1 MEPAAGDRPAGMSR
15 DARLAWLGEKVCDG
29 LQALPVAF
37 DRLLEEP
44 GSCELLMRLV
54 DNEMDGANPTVLFY
68 ATHMEE
74 AHARLLAGKLVA
86 PEQEPEPEPE
96 PEPAQAVDA
105 AAPGDADAGA
115 RADATAKG
123 GAPAEGAGEGGE
135 GAASDAAAGE
145 GDAPEAGDA
154 DGAADASEPPS
165 PPAPREPPA
174 LLPAELL
181 QLHVC
186 VPSALPDAA
195 CKGGLVYFTLMVNEL
210 IPSASDAADLDAA
223 MNIALDRGVITGGSL
238 AVLEQVVDEVYVPLL
253 SAPRAGTSDE
263 TGAGGGGGG
272 GGQSEFVSN
281 VQKFGSQ
288 ITHAIQQLT
297 GDVRLN
303 VPQIEIT
310 DPVAAAGDEELV
322 AVLEVSLEEW
332 TPAIAAAVEA
342 QMKKTPVG
350 NGPLAEIE
358 FWRSRSAA
366 LSTLCEQLNTPN
378 SRRMLEVLERCDS
391 QLLPGFLF
399 QFGELEKRYVEAKD
413 NVKFLTTLER
423 HFKNITH
430 GSLLQIV
437 DTLPSLMS
445 ALRMVWVIS
454 RHYKEDHRM
463 EPLMARIAWEIANTV
478 SGMVHV
484 RSLFRDNLSA
494 AIKLITEA
502 KAVLDKW
509 EGSYMEMRARIEDS
523 GRDNRWEFDRHKLFS
538 RTRYMSARCADLL
551 TVAEMLRDMRSMLGP
566 ELTAVTGNAAGIMEV
581 TIRVEAAVAPLESA
595 PFDLFDRRYFTSW
608 EAAMTKFRD
617 NVAHIE
623 DMVKR
628 FMDDSFLKLRTA
640 EDTYNLLQKFKE
652 IQDANAAGQKLMES
666 KSMDILQQY
675 DVEIEAVRALFT
687 QHQHAPPV
695 CKNQPPVAGAINW
708 AHALFLRIRRTIA
721 RIKPMGELES
731 TEQGQAVSKKF
742 VAVSKEI
749 RRYEQ
754 RLFEEWSAGV
764 NARAMALLKAP
775 IFVAVLDGKDVA
787 PDEATAA
794 LGRGAAIK
802 INFHSDLSVLVRESK
817 YLDRMGFAVPETAL
831 NVTLQEAKYHGYV
844 ESLHAMLAAYNE
856 VLGSLSPVELELLA
870 SCMGQMRAALDK
882 GFTLLNWNSLSI
894 PEFTD
899 SCMKSIA
906 RFNAVVK
913 TVAKNAG
920 IIGGVVLAIG
930 SAELVR
936 APDMEGEMPELSEL
950 YDDAEKH
957 RQAQID
963 ELVRQYHQ
971 IGPLLVKVEEMVVN
985 TSTGFSPALA
995 AYYAHWERE
1004 LFGALNKM
1012 VTKALARLLELLS
1025 PREALT
1031 SSDAAGAARP
1041 PLFRVSAILAAPEV
1055 IVSPPL
1061 AEVNKLLSKLVR
1073 SIVESTRSFVRW
1085 MHGSCLET
1093 PPQQLGEDDEPVI
1106 FSYFSD
1112 VSANPEVRGLA
1123 AITTRAFERTFGR
1136 VNKQLDQY
1144 RKYDQLWKVDKAQ
1157 HLAKFEQKAPT
1168 CVMFDSRLQSY
1179 SKVVDDA
1186 RAMQPELEVD
1196 FMRISVRPLLESIEY
1211 HAGSWIGGITK
1222 LMNDMTRN
1230 ELVEMHELVVD
1241 FGGSLERQP
1250 DTLEDLKFILNLVT
1264 EIAARSM
1271 DIELQYTELEERYRT
1286 LRMYGYDVP
1295 DDEAD
1300 MVDNLRASWE
1310 SLCWKAKVRDR
1321 SLSVVKKEFTLV
1333 TAAQVSEF
1341 QKAVVELHSDFVQ
1354 HGPGA
1359 AGVELDAGLELV
1371 AKHTAALA
1379 QSLKQREELG
1389 TAQKLFNLPIQGY
1402 PELSEVEATL
1412 RDLAAIYDTYRDM
1425 RDARTEWSST
1435 LWSELDIGALERGM
1449 EEYESRLRRMPK
1461 AQRALRPFRM
1471 VEEVVTGFTQSLPLI
1486 SLLKNEALRPRHWST
1501 LMDKTGVQFDMDPRK
1516 FSLGQLFDMNLDRFE
1531 PEINEIVSGAV
1542 KELNIERGLHEIA
1555 DTWKG
1560 KEFVVVKYLKGAQ
1573 ERGLVLRSTDEISQT
1588 LEDQTMNLS
1597 SMMSSKFVAPF
1608 AAETSK
1614 WEKAMSVISEVIEV
1628 WMKVQSKWMY
1638 LEAIFIGSEDIRLQ
1652 LPEEA
1657 KRFDRIHTAF
1667 KKIMDETAK
1676 KANVLE
1682 ACTTDGRLDALA
1694 TLFSQLEACQKS
1706 LSDYLETKR
1715 TAFPRFYFL
1724 SDDELLQILG
1734 TSDPT
1739 AVQEHMLK
1747 LFDNTAAL
1755 TFDRSG
1761 SKVLGMVSSEKESFS
1776 FNTIRLTEGAVE
1788 TWLSGIEAEMLETLR
1803 RVMKEATFTYPKTD
1817 RIEWLKNE
1825 LGMVV
1830 NTGAQI
1836 WWTFEV
1842 NDVFDKVRKG
1852 DKMGMKNFAAKN
1864 HAQLNDLIV
1873 AIRDPGLSK
1882 TATKR
1887 INTLV
1892 IIDVHARDIID
1903 KFVRDSVLDE
1913 REFAWESQLRFYWDR
1928 AADDV
1933 LIRQCSGQFLFGY
1946 EYQGLNGRLVI
1957 TPLTDRCYM
1966 TCTQALHYRLGC
1978 APAGPAG
1985 TGKTETVKDLSKAM
1999 ALQCKVFCC
2008 GEGLDF
2014 KAMGSIF
2021 SGLVQ
2026 TGAWGCFDE
2035 FNRIPVEVLSVVS
2048 AQIKTIQ
2055 TALADG
2061 LRRFTFE
2068 GREINLMSTIGVFI
2082 TMNPGYAG
2090 RTELPDN
2097 LKALFRPVVMVT
2109 PDLAMICE
2117 NMLMSEGFG
2126 QAKMLA
2132 KKMTVLYALAEAQL
2146 SKQYHYDFKLRA
2158 LKSVLVMAGG
2168 LKRASPEFDESTILM
2183 RALRDMNMPKFVYAD
2198 VPLFRGLIGDLFPGL
2213 DCPRVRYPD
2222 FNDAVEAA
2230 LREAGYQQLE
2240 IQVDKVIQ
2248 LYETLMTRH
2257 TTMIVGPTG
2266 GGKTVALNTLARAQT
2281 SLNLPTKMF
2290 VINPKSI
2297 NIDELYGVLDPAT
2310 RDWTDGLL
2318 SNIFRDMNR
2327 PVPEGKEERRYIV
2340 YDGDVDALWV
2350 ENMNSVMDDNK
2361 LLTLPNGERIR
2372 LNFPTCSM
2380 LFEVYDLQYASPA
2393 TISRC
2398 GMVYVDPKDIGWK
2411 PFLWKW
2417 LNTRDNEAE
2426 RDILS
2431 GLFTHYLD
2439 RCVDFVCE
2447 GIIDR
2452 KTMEMVEPLRQVTPM
2467 TNLALIEQLTKM
2479 LASMLTAE
2487 RNISEKPVI
2496 EACFFLAVTWS
2507 LGGALVQA
2515 ARIEFDRF
2523 LKKLSGMPLADRG
2536 DSIGTGQLPNGLPT
2550 LHDYMFDL
2558 NTRAWRPWTG
2568 GVDAYVPPAD
2578 GKFSSI
2584 MVPTADTVRSTWL
2597 VDSIMSLEGQG
2608 RSCALLVGDSG
2619 TAKTTVIARYLLN
2632 REPAT
2637 STSLTINFSSRTS
2650 SKDVQIAIEDVLEKR
2665 TKDTYGP
2672 PAGKKLIVYVDDLN
2686 MPKVDTYG
2694 TQQPVALL
2702 KLLVDRGY
2710 LYDRGRDLSI
2720 KYMKDMQFVAAM
2732 VPGRN
2737 EVDPR
2742 FTRLFNVFFIAFP
2755 PESSIKQIYASIL
2768 QTFFDTGAFDRS
2780 VQGAGFAEKLTS
2792 CVFDVFNAIVQA
2804 LPPTPAKFHYIFN
2817 LRDLSR
2823 VTEGVML
2830 STPDKMAG
2838 CGSVVRLLRHEMNRI
2853 FYDRLVDDTDK
2864 AFVTDKI
2871 ADALRSAFS
2880 NEAEDAL
2887 REPCVYGDLLNYN
2900 IVQDEKERGGGE
2912 TLRLYEDMG
2921 SYGRI
2926 KPVLEE
2932 VLEKYN
2938 SDNKAMN
2945 LVLFEDCLGHLVR
2958 VHRLMRLPRGN
2969 ALLVGVGGSGKQ
2981 SITRLAAYTADC
2993 DVFSIT
2999 LTRGYN
3005 ETLFRDDLKQLYG
3018 KLQTQST
3025 AFMFTDAHV
3034 AEEGSLELINNMLT
3048 SGMVPA
3054 LFEESERD
3062 GICNNMRDEAVNKGG
3077 ALDTKESIWQY
3088 FIGKCRDNLH
3098 VVMAMSPVGE
3108 QLRVRC
3114 RSFPGMVNNTVIDWF
3129 VPWPEEALESVAGV
3143 FLAEEDLPAPSRKPI
3158 VEHMVMVH
3166 QYVRGQSD
3174 GFLQQLKR
3182 YNYVTPKNYL
3192 DFISNY
3198 RSVLKD
3204 ERRKIDGQIQRLDGG
3219 LSKLV
3224 QAATEVDAMQV
3235 KLVAAQAE
3243 VEVKS
3248 RQVKEMLV
3256 EISANTK
3263 VAEQQQAAANTKEQ
3277 ELNVMAAQIVEEKAE
3292 AEAALE
3298 EALPALEDAANAL
3311 NGLKKE
3317 DITEMRQFAKPH
3329 ELVQNVALCVVILK
3343 GGKDVSWKGAKVV
3356 MGEGNFLRSLVEFD
3370 KDGLTE
3376 KQIKQVKVYFQNAD
3390 FTPEA
3395 MKNISQ
3401 AGAGLLKWVY
3411 AIVNYYGIAKTVNP
3425 KRQAVANAEKTLR
3438 QAQKDLI
3445 KIQAEVKALGDQLK
3459 ELQVKFEAGSA
3470 EERELQERADL
3481 MERRLTAASK
3491 LIVGLSSERERW
3503 TSDMEKLHSSRDFL
3517 VGDCLLASAF
3527 LSYTGAFSFD
3537 FRANM
3542 MVGTWEPDVRAK
3554 KIPCIEPYRLETLLT
3569 SEVET
3574 AKWASEGL
3582 PQDELS
3588 IQNGILTTRSSRY
3601 PLCIDPQQQAV
3612 SWVKKKESK
3621 SSLKVCSFHD
3631 ADFLK
3636 HLEIC
3641 VNLGFSYLFEGV
3653 DEYIDPIIDPV
3664 LEKNIV
3670 RRGASRTVKIGDK
3683 DVEWDDSF
3691 RLYLTSKLANPHYGP
3706 ETFGKVMVINYSVT
3720 LQGLEDQLLNETVK
3734 VERSDLAEQQAA
3746 LVEEVS
3752 ELSGMLKELEDT
3764 LLYELANSSGNIL
3777 DNTELIE
3784 TLEKTKLKATEISEK
3799 LEEAKSTSAEISDTC
3814 QAYRPVAKRGS
3825 ILFFVMAS
3833 LSILNNMY
3841 ELSLALYMVVFLQA
3855 LRRADPDGILENRLE
3870 NIICTLTLSC
3880 YSYSCRGIFETHK
3893 LMFSFEM
3900 ALQIMRGEG
3909 ELDVAYLDFFLKGN
3923 LSLEKAADPPPGD
3936 GFLSEQGWHDMQ
3948 RLVALGDEFS
3958 SLPADVRAAVG
3969 EWRAWYDLE
3978 APESSPMPQGYA
3990 DKLSALGKMMVLRCF
4005 RVDRI
4010 YVAITKFVIGVM
4022 GEKYVQP
4029 PVLDFPAVFQAS
4041 DPMVPVIFVL
4051 SPGADPASDI
4061 FKLANKLGMGG
4072 PKMKFMALGQ
4082 GQGPVAQSM
4091 LEVGSQRGH
4100 WVMLQN
4106 CHLLPSWLKTLEK
4119 LLEQLHSPHAD
4130 FRLWLTTDP
4139 TDKFPI
4145 GILQRSLKVV
4155 TEPPNGLRLNML
4167 ASYSKVSE
4175 EVLTACPHPAF
4186 RSCVFVLAFFH
4197 AVVQERRKYGK
4208 IGWNVRYDFNDSDF
4222 AVSLRLVSTYLEKA
4236 HENGDAQ
4243 IPWDTLRYLV
4253 GEVMYG
4259 GRVTDNCDRRVV
4271 ATYMNEYLGDFL
4283 FDSFQP
4289 FHFYHGDG
4297 SDYRI
4302 PQQQSREA
4310 CVAEIDGMP
4319 GIEAQTPEVFGL
4331 HPNAE
4336 IDYLTNSSKKL
4347 WRDLLDLQPRTA
4359 SGGGG
4364 ITREDY
4370 ITSIASDLESK
4381 LPKPFDLNKLR
4392 QALEADGFSPVFVVL
4407 VQELERWEILNTRM
4421 SRSLAALK
4429 KALVGEIAMSMELD
4443 GLGTN
4448 LFNGQLPDMWRKLTP
4463 ATDKMLGSWVVFH
4476 LRRQAQYAAWV
4487 KAGEPKVIWLSGL
4500 SIPETYTAALVQTTC
4515 RKYGWPLDKSSLY
4528 TKVTSYT
4535 SAAQI
4540 DEKPADGCY
4549 VEGLYLEGA
4558 AWDVERRTLVRQ
4570 PPKVLVQELPIMQI
4584 IPVELSKLRLQGTIR
4599 VPLYITQQRRNA
4611 MGVGMMMEADVDTR
4625 VHDSH
4630 WVLQGVALVMNTDQ

>member
-1 MEPAAGDRPAGMSR
+1 M
-15 DARLAWLGEKVCDG
+15 
-29 LQALPVAF
+29 
-37 DRLLEEP
+37 
-44 GSCELLMRLV
+44 
-54 DNEMDGANPTVLFY
+54 
-68 ATHMEE
+68 
-74 AHARLLAGKLVA
+74 
-86 PEQEPEPEPE
+86 
-96 PEPAQAVDA
+96 
-105 AAPGDADAGA
+105 
-115 RADATAKG
+115 
-123 GAPAEGAGEGGE
+123 
-135 GAASDAAAGE
+135 
-145 GDAPEAGDA
+145 
-154 DGAADASEPPS
+154 
-165 PPAPREPPA
+165 
-174 LLPAELL
+174 
-181 QLHVC
+181 
-186 VPSALPDAA
+186 
-195 CKGGLVYFTLMVNEL
+195 
-210 IPSASDAADLDAA
+210 
-223 MNIALDRGVITGGSL
+223 
-238 AVLEQVVDEVYVPLL
+238 
-253 SAPRAGTSDE
+253 
-263 TGAGGGGGG
+263 
-272 GGQSEFVSN
+272 
-281 VQKFGSQ
+281 
-288 ITHAIQQLT
+288 
-297 GDVRLN
+297 
-303 VPQIEIT
+303 
-310 DPVAAAGDEELV
+310 
-322 AVLEVSLEEW
+322 
-332 TPAIAAAVEA
+332 
-342 QMKKTPVG
+342 
-350 NGPLAEIE
+350 
-358 FWRSRSAA
+358 
-366 LSTLCEQLNTPN
+366 
-378 SRRMLEVLERCDS
+378 
-391 QLLPGFLF
+391 F
-399 QFGELEKRYVEAKD
+399 QG
-413 NVKFLTTLER
+413 
-423 HFKNITH
+423 
-430 GSLLQIV
+430 
-437 DTLPSLMS
+437 
-445 ALRMVWVIS
+445 
-454 RHYKEDHRM
+454 
-463 EPLMARIAWEIANTV
+463 
-478 SGMVHV
+478 
-484 RSLFRDNLSA
+484 
-494 AIKLITEA
+494 
-502 KAVLDKW
+502 
-509 EGSYMEMRARIEDS
+509 
-523 GRDNRWEFDRHKLFS
+523 
-538 RTRYMSARCADLL
+538 
-551 TVAEMLRDMRSMLGP
+551 
-566 ELTAVTGNAAGIMEV
+566 
-581 TIRVEAAVAPLESA
+581 
-595 PFDLFDRRYFTSW
+595 
-608 EAAMTKFRD
+608 
-617 NVAHIE
+617 
-623 DMVKR
+623 
-628 FMDDSFLKLRTA
+628 
-640 EDTYNLLQKFKE
+640 
-652 IQDANAAGQKLMES
+652 
-666 KSMDILQQY
+666 
-675 DVEIEAVRALFT
+675 
-687 QHQHAPPV
+687 
-695 CKNQPPVAGAINW
+695 
-708 AHALFLRIRRTIA
+708 
-721 RIKPMGELES
+721 
-731 TEQGQAVSKKF
+731 
-742 VAVSKEI
+742 
-749 RRYEQ
+749 
-754 RLFEEWSAGV
+754 
-764 NARAMALLKAP
+764 
-775 IFVAVLDGKDVA
+775 
-787 PDEATAA
+787 
-794 LGRGAAIK
+794 
-802 INFHSDLSVLVRESK
+802 
-817 YLDRMGFAVPETAL
+817 
-831 NVTLQEAKYHGYV
+831 
-844 ESLHAMLAAYNE
+844 
-856 VLGSLSPVELELLA
+856 
-870 SCMGQMRAALDK
+870 
-882 GFTLLNWNSLSI
+882 
-894 PEFTD
+894 
-899 SCMKSIA
+899 
-906 RFNAVVK
+906 
-913 TVAKNAG
+913 
-920 IIGGVVLAIG
+920 
-930 SAELVR
+930 
-936 APDMEGEMPELSEL
+936 
-950 YDDAEKH
+950 
-957 RQAQID
+957 
-963 ELVRQYHQ
+963 
-971 IGPLLVKVEEMVVN
+971 
-985 TSTGFSPALA
+985 
-995 AYYAHWERE
+995 
-1004 LFGALNKM
+1004 
-1012 VTKALARLLELLS
+1012 
-1025 PREALT
+1025 
-1031 SSDAAGAARP
+1031 
-1041 PLFRVSAILAAPEV
+1041 
-1055 IVSPPL
+1055 
-1061 AEVNKLLSKLVR
+1061 
-1073 SIVESTRSFVRW
+1073 
-1085 MHGSCLET
+1085 
-1093 PPQQLGEDDEPVI
+1093 
-1106 FSYFSD
+1106 
-1112 VSANPEVRGLA
+1112 
-1123 AITTRAFERTFGR
+1123 
-1136 VNKQLDQY
+1136 
-1144 RKYDQLWKVDKAQ
+1144 
-1157 HLAKFEQKAPT
+1157 
-1168 CVMFDSRLQSY
+1168 
-1179 SKVVDDA
+1179 
-1186 RAMQPELEVD
+1186 
-1196 FMRISVRPLLESIEY
+1196 
-1211 HAGSWIGGITK
+1211 
-1222 LMNDMTRN
+1222 
-1230 ELVEMHELVVD
+1230 
-1241 FGGSLERQP
+1241 
-1250 DTLEDLKFILNLVT
+1250 
-1264 EIAARSM
+1264 
-1271 DIELQYTELEERYRT
+1271 
-1286 LRMYGYDVP
+1286 
-1295 DDEAD
+1295 
-1300 MVDNLRASWE
+1300 
-1310 SLCWKAKVRDR
+1310 
-1321 SLSVVKKEFTLV
+1321 
-1333 TAAQVSEF
+1333 
-1341 QKAVVELHSDFVQ
+1341 
-1354 HGPGA
+1354 
-1359 AGVELDAGLELV
+1359 
-1371 AKHTAALA
+1371 
-1379 QSLKQREELG
+1379 
-1389 TAQKLFNLPIQGY
+1389 
-1402 PELSEVEATL
+1402 
-1412 RDLAAIYDTYRDM
+1412 
-1425 RDARTEWSST
+1425 
-1435 LWSELDIGALERGM
+1435 
-1449 EEYESRLRRMPK
+1449 
-1461 AQRALRPFRM
+1461 
-1471 VEEVVTGFTQSLPLI
+1471 
-1486 SLLKNEALRPRHWST
+1486 
-1501 LMDKTGVQFDMDPRK
+1501 
-1516 FSLGQLFDMNLDRFE
+1516 
-1531 PEINEIVSGAV
+1531 GAV
-1542 KELNIERGLHEIA
+1542 KELNIERGIKEIA
-1555 DTWKG
+1555 DTWKAM
-1560 KEFVVVKYLKGAQ
+1560 EFNVIKYFKGTQ

-1608 AAETSK
+1608 IADTSK
-1614 WEKAMSVISEVIEV
+1614 WEKAMSTISEVIEV

-1657 KRFDRIHTAF
+1657 KRFDRIHATF

-1676 KANVLE
+1676 KPNVLE
-1682 ACTTDGRLDALA
+1682 ACTADGRIDVLSA
-1694 TLFSQLEACQKS
+1694 LFSQLEACQKS

-1761 SKVLGMVSSEKESFS
+1761 QKVLGMVSSEKEAFD
-1776 FNTIRLTEGAVE
+1776 FNTVRLTDGAVE
-1788 TWLSGIEAEMLETLR
+1788 TWLSGIEAEMVETLR
-1803 RVMKEATFTYPKTD
+1803 RQMKVATFHYPKMD
-1817 RIEWLKNE
+1817 RVEWLKKE

-1852 DKMGMKNFAAKN
+1852 DKMGMKKFATKC
-1864 HAQLNDLIV
+1864 HAQLNGLIV
-1873 AIRDPGLSK
+1873 AIRDPSLTK
-1882 TATKR
+1882 TVTKR

-1892 IIDVHARDIID
+1892 IIDVHARDIVD

-1928 AADDV
+1928 SADDV

-2055 TALADG
+2055 TALTDG

-2068 GREINLMSTIGVFI
+2068 GREINLLSTIGIFI

-2158 LKSVLVMAGG
+2158 LKSVLVMAGE
-2168 LKRASPEFDESTILM
+2168 LKRAAPEFDESTILM

-2198 VPLFRGLIGDLFPGL
+2198 VPLFAGLIGDLFPGL

-2222 FNDAVEAA
+2222 FNDAIEGA
-2230 LREAGYQQLE
+2230 LRDAGYQQLE
-2240 IQVDKVIQ
+2240 VQVDKVIQ

-2281 SLNLPTKMF
+2281 SLNIPTKLF
-2290 VINPKSI
+2290 VINPKALP
-2297 NIDELYGVLDPAT
+2297 IDEVYGVLDPAT

-2417 LNTRDNEAE
+2417 LHTREDEAE
-2426 RDILS
+2426 REVLS
-2431 GLFTHYLD
+2431 GLFDFYLD
-2439 RCVDFVCE
+2439 KCIDYVCE
-2447 GIIDR
+2447 GILDR
-2452 KTMEMVEPLRQVTPM
+2452 KTMAMVEPLRQVTPM

-2479 LASMLTAE
+2479 LASMLTEE
-2487 RNISEKPVI
+2487 RAIKEKNVI
-2496 EACFFLAVTWS
+2496 EACFFLALTWS
-2507 LGGALVQA
+2507 LGGALVQT
-2515 ARIEFDRF
+2515 ARVEFDRF
-2523 LKKLSGMPLADRG
+2523 FKKLSGLPLADRG
-2536 DSIGTGQLPNGLPT
+2536 DSVGMGQLPNGLPT
-2550 LHDYMFDL
+2550 LHDYLLDL
-2558 NTRAWRPWTG
+2558 DERTWKPWSSA
-2568 GVDAYVPPAD
+2568 VSAYEPPPD

-2584 MVPTADTVRSTWL
+2584 IVPTADTVRSTWL
-2597 VDSIMSLEGQG
+2597 VHSIMSLQGQD
-2608 RSCALLVGDSG
+2608 SNCALLVGDSG
-2619 TAKTTVIARYLLN
+2619 TAKTTVIAKYLLT
-2632 REPAT
+2632 RDAAT
-2637 STSLTINFSSRTS
+2637 SAALTINFSSRTS
-2650 SKDVQIAIEDVLEKR
+2650 SKDVQVAIEDVLEKR
-2665 TKDTYGP
+2665 TKDTFGP
-2672 PAGKKLIVYVDDLN
+2672 PTGKKLIVYVDDLN

-2737 EVDPR
+2737 DVDPR
-2742 FTRLFNVFFIAFP
+2742 FVRLFNVFCIAFP

-2768 QTFFDTGAFDRS
+2768 QTFFDTGAFDAS
-2780 VQGAGFAEKLTS
+2780 VQGASFSESLTS
-2792 CVFDVFNAIVQA
+2792 CMFDVFNAIVQA

-2823 VTEGVML
+2823 ITEGIML
-2830 STPDKMAG
+2830 STPDKMADSH
-2838 CGSVVRLLRHEMNRI
+2838 SVVRLLRHEMNRI
-2853 FYDRLVDDTDK
+2853 FYDRLVDDADK
-2864 AFVTDKI
+2864 AFVTAKVSS
-2871 ADALRSAFS
+2871 ALKASFSAEAEGALR
-2880 NEAEDAL
+2880 D
-2887 REPCVYGDLLNYN
+2887 PCVFGDLLDYHT
-2900 IVQDEKERGGGE
+2900 VEEERASGGGE

-2921 SYGRI
+2921 DYAKI

-2938 SDNKAMN
+2938 TGNKAMS

-2993 DVFSIT
+2993 DVFSVT

-3005 ETLFRDDLKQLYG
+3005 EALFRDDLKQLYA
-3018 KLQTQST
+3018 KLQTQGT
-3025 AFMFTDAHV
+3025 AFLFTDGHV
-3034 AEEGSLELINNMLT
+3034 AEEGFLELINNMLT

-3054 LFEESERD
+3054 LFEEAERD
-3062 GICNNMRDEAVNKGG
+3062 GICSSMRDEAVHKGG
-3077 ALDTKESIWQY
+3077 AVDSKEAIWQY
-3088 FIGKCRDNLH
+3088 FVGKCRDNLH
-3098 VVMAMSPVGE
+3098 VVLAMSPVGE
-3108 QLRVRC
+3108 QLRQRC

-3143 FLAEEDLPAPSRKPI
+3143 FLAKEELPDAARKPI

-3166 QYVRGQSD
+3166 EYVRGQSD
-3174 GFLQQLKR
+3174 DYLQQLKR

-3204 ERRKIDGQIQRLDGG
+3204 ERRKIDGLIQRLDGG

-3224 QAATEVDAMQV
+3224 QAATEVDAMQI

-3248 RQVKEMLV
+3248 KQVREMLV

-3263 VAEQQQAAANTKEQ
+3263 VAEEQQAAANTKEA
-3277 ELNVMAAQIVEEKAE
+3277 ELNIMSAQISEEKAE

-3298 EALPALEDAANAL
+3298 EALPALEDAAAAL
-3311 NGLKKE
+3311 RDLKKE

-3343 GGKDVSWKGAKVV
+3343 NGKDVSWKGAKVV

-3376 KQIKQVKVYFQNAD
+3376 KQVKQVKVYFQNAD

-3411 AIVNYYGIAKTVNP
+3411 AIVNYYGVAKTVNP

-3438 QAQKDLI
+3438 QAQKDLV
-3445 KIQAEVKALGDQLK
+3445 KIQAEVKALGDQLA
-3459 ELQVKFEAGSA
+3459 ELQLKFEAGST

-3491 LIVGLSSERERW
+3491 LIAGLSSERERW
-3503 TSDMEKLHSSRDFL
+3503 TSDMEKLHSSREFL

-3527 LSYTGAFSFD
+3527 LSYTGAFSFE

-3542 MVGTWEPDVRAK
+3542 LVGTWEPDVRAK
-3554 KIPCIEPYRLETLLT
+3554 KIPCIAPYRLETLLT

-3574 AKWASEGL
+3574 ARWASEGL
-3582 PQDELS
+3582 PADELS

-3612 SWVKKKESK
+3612 AWIKKKESK
-3621 SSLKVCSFHD
+3621 SSLKVCTFND

-3670 RRGASRTVKIGDK
+3670 RKGPSRTVKIGDK
-3683 DVEWDDSF
+3683 DIEWDDSF
-3691 RLYLTSKLANPHYGP
+3691 KLYLTSKLANPHYGP
-3706 ETFGKVMVINYSVT
+3706 ETFGKVMIINYSVT

-3734 VERSDLAEQQAA
+3734 VERRDLADQQAL
-3746 LVEEVS
+3746 LVGEVS

-3764 LLYELANSSGNIL
+3764 LLFELANSTGNIL

-3784 TLEKTKLKATEISEK
+3784 TLDKTKVKATEISEK
-3799 LEEAKSTSAEISDTC
+3799 LEEAKHTSSEISATC

-3855 LRRADPDGILENRLE
+3855 LHRADQDSILENRLE
-3870 NIICTLTLSC
+3870 NILGTLTLSC

-3893 LMFSFEM
+3893 LMFSFQM

-3909 ELDVAYLDFFLKGN
+3909 ELDVAHLEFFLKGN
-3923 LSLEKAADPPPGD
+3923 LSLEKCKEPAPGD
-3936 GFLSEQGWHDMQ
+3936 GFLSEPGWHDMQ
-3948 RLVALGDEFS
+3948 RLIALGDEFA
-3958 SLPADVRAAVG
+3958 SLPADIKAAPA

-3978 APESSPMPQGYA
+3978 APETAPMPQDYVA
-3990 DKLSALGKMMVLRCF
+3990 LSPLAKMMVLRCF

-4010 YVAITKFVIGVM
+4010 YVAITKFVMGVM
-4022 GEKYVQP
+4022 GEPYVNP
-4029 PVLDFPAVFQAS
+4029 PVLDFGAVYAAS
-4041 DPMVPVIFVL
+4041 EAMVPVIFIL

-4061 FKLANKLGMGG
+4061 FKLAGTLGMGG

-4091 LEVGSQRGH
+4091 LDVGALRGH

-4106 CHLLPSWLKTLEK
+4106 CHLLPGWLKTLEK
-4119 LLEQLHSPHAD
+4119 LLEQLHNPHAD

-4139 TDKFPI
+4139 TDRFPI

-4175 EVLTACPHPAF
+4175 EGLAACPHPAF

-4208 IGWNVRYDFNDSDF
+4208 IGWNVPYDFNDSDF

-4236 HENGDAQ
+4236 HENGDSQ

-4259 GRVTDNCDRRVV
+4259 GRVTDNNDRRVV

-4283 FDSFQP
+4283 FDHFQP
-4289 FHFYHGDG
+4289 FHFYLGAG
-4297 SDYRI
+4297 ADYRI
-4302 PQQQSREA
+4302 PTNQTRDA
-4310 CVAEIDGMP
+4310 CVAEIETLP
-4319 GIEAQTPEVFGL
+4319 GIESQSPEVFGL

-4336 IDYLTNSSKKL
+4336 IDYLTNASKKL
-4347 WRDLLDLQPRTA
+4347 WRDLLDLQPRSA
-4359 SGGGG
+4359 SGSGGA
-4364 ITREDY
+4364 TREGY
-4370 ITSIASDLESK
+4370 ITSVATDLEAK
-4381 LPKPFDLNKLR
+4381 LPTPFDLHKLR

-4407 VQELERWEILNTRM
+4407 VQELERWEMLNSRM
-4421 SRSLAALK
+4421 RKSLTALK
-4429 KALVGEIAMSMELD
+4429 KALVGEIAMSGTLD
-4443 GLGTN
+4443 SLGN
-4448 LFNGQLPDMWRKLTP
+4448 SLFNGQLPDMWRSLTP

-4487 KAGEPKVIWLSGL
+4487 KSGEPRVIWLSGL

-4528 TKVTSYT
+4528 TKVTQFT
-4535 SAAQI
+4535 SAAQVE
-4540 DEKPADGCY
+4540 EKPADGCY

-4558 AWDVERRTLVRQ
+4558 AWDVAKRALVRQ
-4570 PPKVLVQELPIMQI
+4570 PPKVLVQELPLMQI
-4584 IPVELSKLRLQGTIR
+4584 IPIELSKLRLQGTIR

-4611 MGVGMMMEADVDTR
+4611 MGVGCVLEADIDTSE
-4625 VHDSH
+4625 HESH